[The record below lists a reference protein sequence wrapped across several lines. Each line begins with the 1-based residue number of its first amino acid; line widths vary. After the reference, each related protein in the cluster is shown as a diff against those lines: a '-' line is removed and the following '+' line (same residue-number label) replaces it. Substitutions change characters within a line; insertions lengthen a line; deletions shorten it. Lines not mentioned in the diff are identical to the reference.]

1 MCGISGIFSLCK
13 NTNDILTITESMNN
27 SLSHRGPDSHGIWNE
42 DDFSCVLAHRRLSI
56 VDISP
61 TGSQPMVSQST
72 RYVISYNGEVYN
84 TEELKGILV
93 KNNILMRGHSDT
105 ELILELCEIL
115 GVKKALKKLI
125 GMFAFAIFDRK
136 KKKLFL
142 CRDRLGIKP
151 LYWSILNEKEI
162 LFSSE
167 LKPFLSHP
175 NFKKIINK
183 NIISNYLRHGYIPAP
198 YSIYKDVYK
207 LEPGKILEISQEN
220 FIPKIFD
227 FWNLQE
233 IVRNRKKYSYNDK
246 DFLIESLDK
255 LLNDSVSKRMIA
267 DVPVGSFLSGG
278 IDSTTVSAIMQ
289 KNSKKKINTFSIG
302 FKESGYNEAVYAK
315 KIANFLN
322 TDHNELYLTSGEA
335 QKFIPEI
342 PKYFDEPFADSS
354 QIPTYLIS
362 RMAVNKVKVALSGD
376 GGDEV
381 FMGYNRYT
389 VAENMNWVL
398 KLPNILK
405 KFVIAIINLGST
417 THWNL
422 LSGIIPNKLLPS
434 QLGDKLYK
442 LVKVLKDKD
451 PDFYRLIISSFDQ
464 PDSLVIGGSEY
475 KGLIWKNNFDEF
487 LTDYVEK
494 LKLLDTLTYLPDD
507 ILTKVDRAS
516 MAVSLEVRV
525 PILDHRI
532 VEFSW
537 MLPKEMQ
544 LKKNQSKWILRQVLK
559 KYVPEEL
566 FNRPKMGFGVPIDS
580 WLRKDLKNWA
590 SHLLSDEVFK
600 KYELL
605 KKDDIQL
612 MWKQHQSNEKNWQH
626 PLWNVLMLHSWAEA
640 YI

>member
-1 MCGISGIFSLCK
+1 
-13 NTNDILTITESMNN
+13 
-27 SLSHRGPDSHGIWNE
+27 
-42 DDFSCVLAHRRLSI
+42 
-56 VDISP
+56 
-61 TGSQPMVSQST
+61 
-72 RYVISYNGEVYN
+72 
-84 TEELKGILV
+84 
-93 KNNILMRGHSDT
+93 
-105 ELILELCEIL
+105 
-115 GVKKALKKLI
+115 
-125 GMFAFAIFDRK
+125 MFAFAIFDRK

-142 CRDRLGIKP
+142 CRDRVGIKP

-175 NFKKIINK
+175 NFKKVINK
-183 NIISNYLRHGYIPAP
+183 NVISNYLRHSYIPAP

-207 LEPGKILEISQEN
+207 LEPGKILEISLEK
-220 FIPKIFD
+220 FTPKIYN

-233 IVRNRKKYSYNDK
+233 IVKNRKNYSYNDR

-302 FKESGYNEAVYAK
+302 FEESGYNEAVHAK

-322 TDHNELYLTSGEA
+322 TDHNELYLKSDEA

-376 GGDEV
+376 GGDEL

-389 VAENMNWVL
+389 FAENMNWIL

-405 KFVIAIINLGST
+405 KFIILIINLGST
-417 THWNL
+417 RYWNL
-422 LSGIIPNKLLPS
+422 LSEITPNKLLPS
-434 QLGDKLYK
+434 QLGDKLFK

-487 LTDYVEK
+487 LTDYVER

-507 ILTKVDRAS
+507 ILTKVDRSS

-537 MLPKEMQ
+537 MLPKKMQ
-544 LKKNQSKWILRQVLK
+544 INKNQSKWILRQVLK
-559 KYVPEEL
+559 KYVPEKL
-566 FNRPKMGFGVPIDS
+566 FNRPKMGFGVPLDS

-590 SHLLSDEVFK
+590 SHLLSDEVFNK
-600 KYELL
+600 HELL
-605 KKDDIQL
+605 KKDDIQS
-612 MWKQHQSNEKNWQH
+612 MWRQHLKNEKNWQH
-626 PLWNVLMLHSWAEA
+626 PIWNVLMLHSWAEE
-640 YI
+640 YL